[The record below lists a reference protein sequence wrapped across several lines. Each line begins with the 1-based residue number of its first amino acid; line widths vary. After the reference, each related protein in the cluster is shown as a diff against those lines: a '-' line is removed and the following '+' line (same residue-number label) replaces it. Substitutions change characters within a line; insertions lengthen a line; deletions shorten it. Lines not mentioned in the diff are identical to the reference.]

1 MKYQW
6 ALFSLFYFNQF
17 KVSISKIYDFFT
29 LIIHGQHLLEISL
42 VQKVYHSNGSN
53 YFYAI
58 MDFHDVVVVKPYN
71 IGVPLHDRFSLSKFS
86 NYICNFVHST
96 KEFACW
102 FLDNIRKLHI
112 KEDYMFNQF
121 YSPLKKYKNWNR
133 KYRKKRTIRYI

>member
-1 MKYQW
+1 
-6 ALFSLFYFNQF
+6 
-17 KVSISKIYDFFT
+17 
-29 LIIHGQHLLEISL
+29 
-42 VQKVYHSNGSN
+42 
-53 YFYAI
+53 

-96 KEFACW
+96 NEFACW

-121 YSPLKKYKNWNR
+121 YSPLKNTRIGIGNIE
-133 KYRKKRTIRYI
+133 KKEQSDTFKHHNFV

>member
-1 MKYQW
+1 M
-6 ALFSLFYFNQF
+6 
-17 KVSISKIYDFFT
+17 
-29 LIIHGQHLLEISL
+29 LEISL

-96 KEFACW
+96 NKFACW
-102 FLDNIRKLHI
+102 FLDNIRKLHK

-133 KYRKKRTIRYI
+133 KYRKKKNNQIHLSIIILFKSDQKIKIQFVLYINM